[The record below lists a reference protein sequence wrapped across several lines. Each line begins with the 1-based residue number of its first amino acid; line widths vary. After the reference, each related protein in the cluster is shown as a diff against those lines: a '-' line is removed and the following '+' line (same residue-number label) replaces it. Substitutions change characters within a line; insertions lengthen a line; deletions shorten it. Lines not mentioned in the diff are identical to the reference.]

1 MHALLQDFRY
11 AFRMLAKQPAFTAI
25 AVLTLALGIGASTVI
40 FSVVN
45 AVLLRPLPYPHS
57 EQLILL
63 RERLTG
69 PNGFESG
76 SVSYPNYL
84 DWRAEQRSFT
94 DLALVRAEGVNL
106 SATDAAAP
114 PERIRAARVTANYL
128 SILQVPPHLGR
139 DFGAKDDQPGAV
151 KVALISERLWRNRFG
166 ALPLA
171 LGQRL
176 NVDGV
181 SREIVG
187 VVPECVCFPR
197 NCDIFLPLADLR
209 ADHDLLSRGNREAF
223 SCLGRLKP
231 DSTLKQASAE
241 LDTIANDLTRR
252 YPDSN
257 TGRQISAKLLLEFSV
272 GEYRHLLYLLL
283 AAVGCV
289 LLIACA
295 NVANLQLARGIARGR
310 ELAVRAALGASRWHL
325 ARQVLVETGV
335 IAVLGGCFAALIALW
350 SLDTIRAIAPATVPR
365 FQETDIDPSV
375 LLFTTGVVIIA
386 ALLVGIW
393 PALRVSN
400 DVSMAKELHDNGARG
415 SDGMQRQRARAVLVV
430 TQVALAVVLLAA
442 AGLILKS
449 FWQAEKVPLGFN
461 ARGIL
466 TMSIGLPAARYD
478 APGKIA
484 QFCDQL
490 IGRVKAIPGVT
501 AAAVCSN
508 APFDSNE
515 WDSSFHITG
524 TPVDLPGREP
534 VSAMSVVSP
543 DYFRVLEM
551 PILRGRTLNSEDI
564 GRRQLVMII
573 DEKAAQRFFPG
584 RDPIGKQI
592 DDPVTIG
599 EPNENRTAEADMEL
613 ARADGAPITIIGVVG
628 HTRQSAPGER
638 LEARNLPMMY
648 FATAQFPKNEEKLM
662 VRASPAQDPHALAN
676 TIRREIAA
684 LDPEQAVSDVA
695 TMQENIA
702 DSLASRRLSMILL
715 GVFAG
720 LALCLASIGLY
731 GVMALS
737 VTQRTRELG
746 IRLAL
751 GAGRADVFRLVLGH
765 GMLMVGIGL
774 GFGLIIA
781 ASTGRGLASLLYNV
795 SVWDPPA
802 LFSAIIALTVVALVA
817 CWLPARRATR
827 VDPIVALRSE

>member
-1 MHALLQDFRY
+1 MHAVLQDFRY
-11 AFRMLAKQPAFTAI
+11 AFRMLAMQPAFTAV
-25 AVLTLALGIGASTVI
+25 AVLTLAVGIGANTAI
-40 FSVVN
+40 LSVVN
-45 AVLLRPLPYPHS
+45 AVLLRPLPYPQS

-84 DWRAEQRSFT
+84 DWRAEERSFT

-106 SATDAAAP
+106 SATDAASP

-128 SILQVPPHLGR
+128 SILQVAPRLGR
-139 DFGAKDDQPGAV
+139 DLVAKDDQPGAA

-176 NVDGV
+176 NIDGV
-181 SREIVG
+181 PREIVG
-187 VVPECVCFPR
+187 VVPERVRFPR

-209 ADHDLLSRGNREAF
+209 ADHDLLSRGNHESF
-223 SCLGRLKP
+223 SCLGRLKS

-241 LDTIANDLTRR
+241 LDTIANDLARR

-257 TGRQISAKLLLEFSV
+257 TGRQVSAKLLLEFAV

-295 NVANLQLARGIARGR
+295 NVANLQLARGIARGK

-335 IAVLGGCFAALIALW
+335 IAILGGCLAALLALW
-350 SLDTIRAIAPATVPR
+350 SLDTIRAIAPASVPR
-365 FQETDIDPSV
+365 FQETDVDPMV
-375 LLFTTGVVIIA
+375 LLFTTGVVVIA
-386 ALLVGIW
+386 AFLVGIW

-400 DVSMAKELHDNGARG
+400 NVSMANDLHDNGARG
-415 SDGMQRQRARAVLVV
+415 SDGVQRQRARAVLMVA
-430 TQVALAVVLLAA
+430 QVALALVLLAT
-442 AGLILKS
+442 AGLTLKS
-449 FWQAEKVPLGFN
+449 FWQAEQVPLGFN
-461 ARGIL
+461 PRGVL
-466 TMSIGLPAARYD
+466 TMSIALPAARYE
-478 APGKIA
+478 APSKIA
-484 QFCDQL
+484 QFCEQL
-490 IGRVKAIPGVT
+490 IERVETIPGVT

-508 APFDSNE
+508 APFDTNE

-524 TPVDLPGREP
+524 TPPDPPGREP
-534 VSAMSVVSP
+534 VSAMSIISP
-543 DYFRVLEM
+543 DYFHVLEM
-551 PILRGRTLNSEDI
+551 PILRGRTFNSQDSAQ
-564 GRRQLVMII
+564 RRLVMII

-584 RDPIGKQI
+584 QDPIGKQI

-599 EPNENRTAEADMEL
+599 EPNQ
-613 ARADGAPITIIGVVG
+613 DGAPITIVGVVR

-638 LEARNLPMMY
+638 IEARNLSMMY
-648 FATAQFPKNEEKLM
+648 FATAQFPKSEQKLM
-662 VRASPAQDPHALAN
+662 VRASPAQDPHALVNA
-676 TIRREIAA
+676 IKREIAA
-684 LDPEQAVSDVA
+684 LDPEQAVSEIA
-695 TMQENIA
+695 TMEENIA
-702 DSLASRRLSMILL
+702 DSLASRKLSMILL

-720 LALCLASIGLY
+720 LALSLASIGLY

-751 GAGRADVFRLVLGH
+751 GADRAGVFRLMLGH
-765 GMLMVGIGL
+765 GMLLVAIGL
-774 GFGLIIA
+774 GLGLILA

-795 SVWDPPA
+795 SAWDPPA
-802 LFSAIIALTVVALVA
+802 FFGAIVTLAVVALVA

>member
-1 MHALLQDFRY
+1 MHAVLQDFRY
-11 AFRMLAKQPAFTAI
+11 ALRMLAKQPAFTAI
-25 AVLTLALGIGASTVI
+25 AVLTLALGIGANTTI

-63 RERLTG
+63 RERLIG

-94 DLALVRAEGVNL
+94 DLALARTEGVNL
-106 SATDAAAP
+106 SATHAASP
-114 PERIRAARVTANYL
+114 PERIRAARITANYL
-128 SILQVPPHLGR
+128 SILQVAPRLGR
-139 DFGAKDDQPGAV
+139 DFVEKDDQPDAA

-181 SREIVG
+181 PREIIG
-187 VVPECVCFPR
+187 IVPERVRFPR
-197 NCDIFLPLADLR
+197 NCDIFLPLANLR
-209 ADHDLLSRGNREAF
+209 ADHDLLSRGNHEAF
-223 SCLGRLKP
+223 SCLGRLKS
-231 DSTLKQASAE
+231 DSTLRQASAE
-241 LDTIANDLTRR
+241 LDTIANDLARR

-257 TGRQISAKLLLEFSV
+257 TGRQISAKLLLEFAV

-295 NVANLQLARGIARGR
+295 NVANLQLARGIARGK

-335 IAVLGGCFAALIALW
+335 ISIVGGCLAALLALW

-365 FQETDIDPSV
+365 FQETDIDPIV
-375 LLFTTGVVIIA
+375 LLFTTGVVVIA
-386 ALLVGIW
+386 AFLVGIW
-393 PALRVSN
+393 PALRVSSK
-400 DVSMAKELHDNGARG
+400 VAMANELHDNGARG
-415 SDGMQRQRARAVLVV
+415 SDGMQRQRIRSVLVV

-442 AGLILKS
+442 AGLTLKS
-449 FWQAEKVPLGFN
+449 FWQAEQVPLGFN
-461 ARGIL
+461 PRGVL
-466 TMSIGLPAARYD
+466 TMSIALPAARYET
-478 APGKIA
+478 PGKIT
-484 QFCDQL
+484 QFCEQL
-490 IGRVKAIPGVT
+490 IERVKAIPGVI

-508 APFDSNE
+508 APFDTNE

-524 TPVDLPGREP
+524 TPADPPGREP
-534 VSAMSVVSP
+534 VSEMSIVSP

-551 PILRGRTLNSEDI
+551 PILRGRTFNPQDVTQ
-564 GRRQLVMII
+564 RQLVMII
-573 DEKAAQRFFPG
+573 DERAAQRFFPEQ
-584 RDPIGKQI
+584 DPIGKQI

-599 EPNENRTAEADMEL
+599 EPNQN
-613 ARADGAPITIIGVVG
+613 GAPITIIGVVG
-628 HTRQSAPGER
+628 RTRHSAPGER
-638 LEARNLPMMY
+638 MEARNLSMMY
-648 FATAQFPKNEEKLM
+648 FTAAQFPKNEQKLM
-662 VRASPAQDPHALAN
+662 VRASPGHDPHALVNA
-676 TIRREIAA
+676 IKREIAV
-684 LDPEQAVSDVA
+684 LDPEQAVSEIA
-695 TMQENIA
+695 TMEENIA

-751 GAGRADVFRLVLGH
+751 GADQADVFRLVLGH
-765 GMLMVGIGL
+765 GMLLVVIGL
-774 GFGLIIA
+774 GCGLILA
-781 ASTGRGLASLLYNV
+781 VSTGRGLASLLYNV
-795 SVWDPPA
+795 TVWDPPA
-802 LFSAIIALTVVALVA
+802 FFGAIITLAVVALVA

-827 VDPIVALRSE
+827 VDPIVALRTE